1 MQCNLQFQHSGAIQT
16 DFDDDIYVDHNDDVD
31 AGSDLEIFFAKKYF
45 PPEMVWNGEKVGRI
59 TFLAPWA
66 LLW

>member
-45 PPEMVWNGEKVGRI
+45 PPEMV
-59 TFLAPWA
+59 
-66 LLW
+66 